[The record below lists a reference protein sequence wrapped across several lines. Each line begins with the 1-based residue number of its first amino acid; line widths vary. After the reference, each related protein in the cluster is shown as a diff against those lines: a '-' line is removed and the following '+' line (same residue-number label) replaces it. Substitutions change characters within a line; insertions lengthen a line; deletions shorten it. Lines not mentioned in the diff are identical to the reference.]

1 MKKSKKERLSER
13 INKRFRILHFPLTG
27 KFYPQ
32 YRGYWLLKQYG
43 TGIIRTESMFD
54 IADGFSTEDNAREYV
69 ELYKEQKLM
78 QNINYINC

>member
-1 MKKSKKERLSER
+1 MK
-13 INKRFRILHFPLTG
+13 NQKRDDYQNALISVLEFYIFPLTG

-32 YRGYWLLKQYG
+32 YRGYWLVKQSG

-54 IADGFSTEDNAREYV
+54 IADGFSTEDNARKYV